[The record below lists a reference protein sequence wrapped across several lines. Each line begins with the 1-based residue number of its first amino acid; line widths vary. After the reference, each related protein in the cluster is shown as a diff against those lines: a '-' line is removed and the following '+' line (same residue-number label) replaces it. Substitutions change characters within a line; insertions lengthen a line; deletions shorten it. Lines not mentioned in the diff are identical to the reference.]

1 MNLEPAPRLPKWT
14 FLAIDAGLLLTAF
27 LIAYFA
33 KNPYAPLPFIT
44 AVLLVAAAAV
54 VGLVPF
60 LIDYAA
66 DSAEYVQQE
75 RARVSDQV
83 QRLHAAGES
92 LARAAAQIKA
102 VEEAVHKTAHAA
114 ENLPYRMQEKL
125 AEFNEALAEKE
136 ENEREAIEQEL
147 TELRAAN
154 SAQLKAVADKIH
166 QAAAEWSAL
175 ETATRKQFAAAE
187 AALAKVQGA
196 AGDTA
201 AKFEARMAAALATL
215 DTKLASLASTAVSAA
230 PVAAA
235 NDRREESAPTPA
247 RPEPAEGVVES
258 VSVIEA
264 APATEPSPAV
274 EEPKPKK
281 PRAPRKPKPEESA
294 PVAEAGTSSG
304 ESALPDTP
312 AESTPAELSVEA
324 PAQPEAARPESVE
337 SAASSDGATRLLAT
351 AYIGIGNKLFIRG
364 DGPGLSWDKGVPMQF
379 VSIGKWGWATHDA
392 TGPVACKLYKNDE
405 TEALTGG
412 VTLDPGKHVE
422 ITALF

>member
-1 MNLEPAPRLPKWT
+1 
-14 FLAIDAGLLLTAF
+14 
-27 LIAYFA
+27 
-33 KNPYAPLPFIT
+33 
-44 AVLLVAAAAV
+44 
-54 VGLVPF
+54 
-60 LIDYAA
+60 
-66 DSAEYVQQE
+66 
-75 RARVSDQV
+75 
-83 QRLHAAGES
+83 
-92 LARAAAQIKA
+92 
-102 VEEAVHKTAHAA
+102 
-114 ENLPYRMQEKL
+114 
-125 AEFNEALAEKE
+125 
-136 ENEREAIEQEL
+136 
-147 TELRAAN
+147 
-154 SAQLKAVADKIH
+154 
-166 QAAAEWSAL
+166 
-175 ETATRKQFAAAE
+175 
-187 AALAKVQGA
+187 
-196 AGDTA
+196 
-201 AKFEARMAAALATL
+201 
-215 DTKLASLASTAVSAA
+215 
-230 PVAAA
+230 
-235 NDRREESAPTPA
+235 
-247 RPEPAEGVVES
+247 
-258 VSVIEA
+258 VIEA